1 MQKQN
6 GMNLNKLILQKEL
19 FQRVST
25 DRDSEKSSARWNVFW
40 RSPKPAENVQRQ
52 QGEGER
58 YKEKCRKTAAQAKIF
73 KLLSVKSDAS
83 APRVRLNSQKYAQL
97 QK

>member
-1 MQKQN
+1 METVRRAVRDEMYSEGHLRLRKMCN
-6 GMNLNKLILQKEL
+6 ANK
-19 FQRVST
+19 V
-25 DRDSEKSSARWNVFW
+25 
-40 RSPKPAENVQRQ
+40 
-52 QGEGER
+52 EGER